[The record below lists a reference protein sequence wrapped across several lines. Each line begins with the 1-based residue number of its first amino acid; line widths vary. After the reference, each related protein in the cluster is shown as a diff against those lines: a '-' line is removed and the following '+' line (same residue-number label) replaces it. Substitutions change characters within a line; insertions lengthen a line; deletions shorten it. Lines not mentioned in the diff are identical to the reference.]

1 MKTLAIIAAAILLAA
16 WPASAQLSGEAFTWG
31 AEVHEGNRSTVIS
44 ARKTG
49 AGWTV
54 FMECSVPGKGGRE
67 RVLRYRGSA
76 RWENGVMLGM
86 LDRRMR
92 ITVAPR
98 EDGSL
103 GVVTSGVDCAQG
115 PGLLT
120 SGGG

>member
-1 MKTLAIIAAAILLAA
+1 MKTLAIIAATVLLAT
-16 WPASAQLSGEAFTWG
+16 PASAQLSAEAFTWG

-44 ARKTG
+44 ARKAG

-54 FMECSVPGKGGRE
+54 TMECSAPDRGGRQK
-67 RVLRYRGSA
+67 VLRYRGSA
-76 RWENGVMLGM
+76 RWENGVMLGT
-86 LDRRMR
+86 LDRGMR

>member
-1 MKTLAIIAAAILLAA
+1 MRLAILAA
-16 WPASAQLSGEAFTWG
+16 SVLVATPASAQLTPEAFTWG

-44 ARKTG
+44 ARKAG

-54 FMECSVPGKGGRE
+54 FMECSAPGKGGRE
-67 RVLRYRGSA
+67 RVLKYRGSA
-76 RWENGVMLGM
+76 RWENGLMLGT
-86 LDRRMR
+86 LDRGMRM
-92 ITVAPR
+92 TVAPR